1 MKKIGIR
8 IKVMAS
14 VILLSLFCGISV
26 LISSMYF
33 YDTRLSTSMSERIDN
48 SKSVVEI
55 EIENISVTTRAS
67 ATRLTDNLDFIEAFF
82 EHDYNTLV
90 EIMLAEKQLSGLDYG
105 IVVDVEGNVLLRT
118 HDIDNVGDN
127 LSDQSEINT
136 ALAGETVTAITPGA
150 LEPLRISTS
159 MPITDDEGN
168 VFGMISIGYS
178 MNQRQFALSLQ
189 ESAGSEITIFEGSTS
204 ISSTLRFPA
213 LSNAGT
219 ATQNEILE
227 IVMNGGTYEGQLS
240 FIDTTIFSRI
250 TPIYDNNFNIVG
262 MMLVGVSSAE
272 AESQM
277 FFFLLRGALIIL
289 TVLIIS
295 IIVSHLT
302 CKGIEN
308 RLDTM
313 IESIAKRDTLL
324 EAVNE
329 ASIILLEIDEE
340 EEIRE
345 PIIAGLEFLGKSL
358 EVDRVHLWQSKE
370 DEKEITFT
378 REYSWLN
385 DYAKHRSNIPKKIR
399 ASNEKDAQDL
409 MAVFRSGDVVSGT
422 ITEMPSNYREILK
435 PLSAKSMTIIPVF
448 MDGQLWGLFSIDS
461 LMQDQIITEEEIT
474 ILRSVSLMMANV
486 VKRYLMK
493 IENKKVYLDGLTGI
507 YNRRYFDET
516 MVKVIGSLARAGGE
530 LSVMMIDIDY
540 FKKYNDTYGH
550 DAGDVCLIKIAEVL
564 SKCVMRTEDFVARY
578 GGEEFVVV
586 LPNTDEAG
594 AIAIAEKII
603 ESIHASNIEHKA
615 SEVST
620 HITASIGVATGKVT
634 EFSAADPF
642 IKRADEMLYKSKQNG
657 RDQYTFSAIEFD

>member
-1 MKKIGIR
+1 
-8 IKVMAS
+8 
-14 VILLSLFCGISV
+14 
-26 LISSMYF
+26 
-33 YDTRLSTSMSERIDN
+33 MSEKIEN
-48 SKSVVEI
+48 SKSVI
-55 EIENISVTTRAS
+55 DIAIDNISERTRVS
-67 ATRLTDNLDFIEAFF
+67 AARLTEDIDFIVAFN
-82 EHDYNTLV
+82 EHDYTTLV
-90 EIMLAEKQLSGLDYG
+90 ELMNSEKQLSGLDFG
-105 IVVDVEGNVLLRT
+105 ILVDLEGNVILRT
-118 HDIDNVGDN
+118 HDIDNNGDN
-127 LSDQSEINT
+127 ISDQSDVNT
-136 ALAGETVTAITPGA
+136 ALTGETVTAITPG
-150 LEPLRISTS
+150 LQEPLRISTS
-159 MPITDDEGN
+159 TPIKDEEDN
-168 VFGMISIGYS
+168 ILGMISIGYS
-178 MNQRQFALSLQ
+178 MNKRAFALLLHD
-189 ESAGSEITIFEGSTS
+189 SAGSEITVFEGGSS

-213 LSNAGT
+213 LSNAGST
-219 ATQNEILE
+219 TQNEILE
-227 IVMNGGTYEGQLS
+227 IVLNGGVYEGQLS

-250 TPIYDNNFNIVG
+250 TPIYDGSGNIVG
-262 MMLVGVSSAE
+262 MMLVGVSTGDAE
-272 AESQM
+272 RSM
-277 FFFLLRGALIIL
+277 FFFILRGSLIIL
-289 TVLIIS
+289 AVMIIA
-295 IIVSHLT
+295 IVISHLT
-302 CKGIEN
+302 CKGIEK

-340 EEIRE
+340 EEVRE
-345 PIIAGLEFLGKSL
+345 PVIAGLEFLGKSL

-399 ASNEKDAQDL
+399 ASNEKDTQDL

-422 ITEMPSNYREILK
+422 ITEMPPKYQEILK

-516 MVKVIGSLARAGGE
+516 MVKVIGTLARAGGE
-530 LSVMMIDIDY
+530 LSLMMIDIDY

-550 DAGDVCLIKIAEVL
+550 DAGDVCLIKIADVL
-564 SKCVMRTEDFVARY
+564 TKSVMRTEDFVARY

-603 ESIHASNIEHKA
+603 ENIHASNIEHKA
-615 SEVST
+615 SEVAT
-620 HITASIGVATGKVT
+620 HITASIGISTGKVT
-634 EFSAADPF
+634 EFSSSDPF
-642 IKRADEMLYKSKQNG
+642 LKRADEMLYKSKQNG
-657 RDQYTFSAIEFD
+657 RNQFTFSNM